1 MPTLRAFLTRLL
13 GGCSALLLV
22 LAGSAYSLVA
32 QEVEWRTDYNKARL
46 EATEKARPLVI
57 DFFTKP
63 CFWCDRLDNETFRNP
78 EIIALLNTRCIP
90 LKVHNQANPTLTEQ
104 LRIQSFPTLVFA
116 SADGRILGTQEGF
129 LEASPLKE
137 RLLRVIAVVSE
148 PEWMVRDY
156 QEAIRAKD
164 TNDPARA
171 IALLKNIT
179 VDGKDRPVQIKSA
192 LLLRELEQQATLRLK
207 QAQVLAQQK
216 GHAPEAIAA
225 ATDLVRRYAGTL
237 AARGGADILVSLA
250 NRMDVADNYRN
261 QRARDLLTQAKEDYQ
276 SKQFL
281 CCLDRCEL
289 ILTSFGDLP
298 ESVEA
303 RQMATEIKSNPDWTK
318 AACDQLGDR
327 LSVLYLGL
335 ADTFL
340 KKGQPQQAIFYL
352 ERVVQTF
359 PNTRHAEVAQVR
371 LSLLQGRPLPGLD
384 PRK

>member
-1 MPTLRAFLTRLL
+1 MPTLRAILIRLL
-13 GGCSALLLV
+13 GCCSALVLLS
-22 LAGSAYSLVA
+22 AGSIVA
-32 QEVEWRTDYNKARL
+32 QTAQVVEWRTDYNKARL

-57 DFFTKP
+57 DFYSIP
-63 CFWCDRLDNETFRNP
+63 CKWCDELDHRTFRDP
-78 EIIALLNTRCIP
+78 EIVALLNTRCIP
-90 LKVHNQANPTLTEQ
+90 LKVHNAANPALTDQ
-104 LRIQSFPTLVFA
+104 LRIQNFPTLIFA

-129 LEASPLKE
+129 LEAPPLKDK
-137 RLLRVIAVVSE
+137 LLRVIASVSD
-148 PEWMVRDY
+148 PEWMIRDY
-156 QEAIRAKD
+156 QEALKAKD
-164 TNDPARA
+164 HNDSARA
-171 IALLKNIT
+171 IALLKPIV
-179 VDGKDRPVQIKSA
+179 VDGKERPIQAKA
-192 LLLRELEQQATLRLK
+192 AQLLRELEQQAALRLK
-207 QAQVLAQQK
+207 HAQDLAQQR

-225 ATDLVRRYAGTL
+225 ATDVVQRYAGTL
-237 AARGGADILVSLA
+237 AARAGADILVSLA
-250 NRMDVADNYRN
+250 NRMDVADLFRS
-261 QRARDLLTQAKEDYQ
+261 QRAHDLLTQAREDYQ

-289 ILTSFGDLP
+289 LLNSFGDLP
-298 ESVEA
+298 ESAEA
-303 RQMATEIKSNPDWTK
+303 RRMATEIKSNPDWTK

-384 PRK
+384 SKK

>member
-1 MPTLRAFLTRLL
+1 MPTLRALLIRLL
-13 GGCSALLLV
+13 GGCSALVLLC
-22 LAGSAYSLVA
+22 AGSAGSLNA
-32 QEVEWRTDYNKARL
+32 QEVEWRTDYNKARQ
-46 EATEKARPLVI
+46 EATEKARPLMI
-57 DFFTKP
+57 DFYSIP
-63 CFWCDRLDNETFRNP
+63 CYWCEQLNQKTFRDP

-90 LKVHNQANPTLTEQ
+90 LKVHNDANPALTAQ
-104 LRIQSFPTLVFA
+104 LRIQNFPTLIFA

-129 LEASPLKE
+129 LEAPALKE
-137 RLLRVIAVVSE
+137 KLIRVIAAVAE

-156 QEAIRAKD
+156 QEALKARD
-164 TNDPARA
+164 HNDPARA
-171 IALLKNIT
+171 IALLKTIG
-179 VDGKDRPVQIKSA
+179 VDGKDRPVQVKA
-192 LLLRELEQQATLRLK
+192 AQLLRELEVQAAQRLK
-207 QAQVLAQQK
+207 QAQDLAQQK

-250 NRMDVADNYRN
+250 NRMDMADMYRV
-261 QRARDLLTQAKEDYQ
+261 QRARDLLAQAKEDYQ

-289 ILTSFGDLP
+289 LLNSFGDLP
-298 ESVEA
+298 ESIDA

-318 AACDQLGDR
+318 QACDQLGDR

-384 PRK
+384 PKK